1 MPNLLILMLQLLC
14 TLGTNPDTY
23 NAYSDQSPSPD
34 AMELSRPVNASLAT
48 VCRPNCP
55 TVQLFRNPSAAN
67 SMVVTS
73 DGKSKI
79 VYNPDFFTRVYE
91 AHGDAAIQA
100 ILAHELGHVLDAAT
114 QPVWIKR
121 EWSSELRADAWT
133 GCALARLNLT
143 PRATKVA
150 LTALS
155 KYAPAAAPDWLMRLQ
170 VLRAGYGQCGGD
182 ASKL

>member
-1 MPNLLILMLQLLC
+1 MRPVLIFLLQVIC
-14 TLGTNPDTY
+14 TLGPDANSY

-34 AMELSRPVNASLAT
+34 AMELSRPVNASLAAL
-48 VCRPNCP
+48 CRPNCP
-55 TVQLFRNPSAAN
+55 TVQLFRNPTAAN
-67 SMVVTS
+67 SMVVVS
-73 DGKSKI
+73 DGKTKI
-79 VYNPDFFTRVYE
+79 LYNPDFFTRVYE

-100 ILAHELGHVLDAAT
+100 ILAHELGHAIDAAT
-114 QPVWIKR
+114 QVVWVKR

-155 KYAPAAAPDWLMRLQ
+155 TYAPAAAAEWPTRLQ
-170 VLRAGYGQCGGD
+170 VLRVGYKECGGD
-182 ASKL
+182 PSKL